1 MFDVEGTL
9 RVPLLIPPV
18 GSLAPWDQRI
28 LRGRAER
35 LSELRRAGHRI
46 AAATNQ
52 AGVAFGLISE
62 ARAERTL
69 AETNRRLNGVLE
81 WIRMCPHHPRALIPR
96 YRMECACRKPGVGM
110 LLEAARHFE
119 IDPSHAVF
127 VGDRKTDRQA
137 AEAAGFDF
145 READAFFANA

>member
-9 RVPLLIPPV
+9 RVPLLLAPV

-52 AGVAFGLISE
+52 GGVAFGLISE
-62 ARAERTL
+62 ARAMRTL
-69 AETNRRLNGVLE
+69 AETNRRLNGALE

-96 YRMECACRKPGVGM
+96 YRMQCACRKPRPGM
-110 LLEAARHFE
+110 LLEAANHFR
-119 IDPSHAVF
+119 IDPSEAIF

-145 READAFFANA
+145 RWADAFFAKA